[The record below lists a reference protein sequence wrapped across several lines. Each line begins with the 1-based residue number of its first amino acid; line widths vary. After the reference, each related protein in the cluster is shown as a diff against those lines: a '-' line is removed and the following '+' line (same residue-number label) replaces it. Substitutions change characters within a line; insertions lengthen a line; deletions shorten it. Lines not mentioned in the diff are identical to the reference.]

1 MKGWGRGAGITGK
14 ESAAVLQLASWR
26 TAGGLSVGRLCQIRV
41 ELPSREGQGRFDGP
55 GAGGDAERAGE
66 VRRLPPGLVGTP
78 LRFPVT
84 EYLVL
89 LHKVPQY
96 HRMGHQHGTSS
107 PGELDTD
114 VPPTADN

>member
-1 MKGWGRGAGITGK
+1 M
-14 ESAAVLQLASWR
+14 
-26 TAGGLSVGRLCQIRV
+26 GRLCQIRG

-55 GAGGDAERAGE
+55 GAGGDAERVAE
-66 VRRLPPGLVGTP
+66 VRQLPPGLVGTP

-96 HRMGHQHGTSS
+96 HRMGLQHGTSS
-107 PGELDTD
+107 LGERGTD
-114 VPPTADN
+114 VPPIADN

>member
-1 MKGWGRGAGITGK
+1 MGEGSRNYGEGIRGGP
-14 ESAAVLQLASWR
+14 SARELEDR
-26 TAGGLSVGRLCQIRV
+26 REGLSVGRLCQIRV

-107 PGELDTD
+107 PGELNTD